1 MKSITTGIFLVLI
14 AVQANADGFYQQIV
28 GNAPQVNQGISS
40 EVAETTYSPLYKQVT
55 ASVDIHS
62 ANETIGPRRAFNFTP
77 LYLQVVGPQKPWS
90 VSERVAQLDAEFNY

>member
-1 MKSITTGIFLVLI
+1 MKSITTGIFLLLV

-28 GNAPQVNQGISS
+28 GNAPQANQGISS

-55 ASVDIHS
+55 ASVAFQS
-62 ANETIGPRRAFNFTP
+62 AEETIGPRREFNYTP

-90 VSERVAQLDAEFNY
+90 DSERIAKLDAELTN